1 MELNGGSI
9 IQAQITNEETG
20 LPTPISSPN
29 TFFDTNF
36 VGNITQTNLFPDNP
50 LHTPPTTTLLATS
63 VESLSVTDGDITQS
77 SGTSTLYNLDVIGPS
92 INIGDNNENNV
103 INIGNNQST
112 ITLEGDSISIG
123 VASVANTINIGNSFT
138 TLTLR
143 SNADEAINI
152 ENIMDQMDMD
162 INQILNEINGF

>member
-1 MELNGGSI
+1 
-9 IQAQITNEETG
+9 
-20 LPTPISSPN
+20 
-29 TFFDTNF
+29 
-36 VGNITQTNLFPDNP
+36 
-50 LHTPPTTTLLATS
+50 
-63 VESLSVTDGDITQS
+63 VESLSVTE
-77 SGTSTLYNLDVIGPS
+77 TSTLYNLDVIGPS

-143 SNADEAINI
+143 SNANQPINI
-152 ENIMDQMDMD
+152 ENIMDQMDID